1 MRLVSHVDSKNTS
14 TFVSVVIRHCPC
26 IPFCIYGRFGTS
38 WEFLFRYLQQQ
49 FTPAFLMPATVARR
63 AAAASAPPTRV
74 KLGYTW
80 SRHATPYRYGLLRE
94 LSIGLV
100 SPRAEYP
107 LISIGASSAVDTA
120 GKTRRD
126 PKADVLYHET
136 CAHQP
141 QFAMRYAHYDTLS
154 STL

>member
-1 MRLVSHVDSKNTS
+1 
-14 TFVSVVIRHCPC
+14 
-26 IPFCIYGRFGTS
+26 
-38 WEFLFRYLQQQ
+38 
-49 FTPAFLMPATVARR
+49 MPATVARR
-63 AAAASAPPTRV
+63 AAAASAPPTQV
-74 KLGYTW
+74 KLRYTW